1 VAASYRCQLVSKEE
15 VAMTLAR
22 SRRMLLVAVGLSVAV
37 AVFPAT
43 AAHAEQPP
51 AGETQLTQAPA
62 FPPPVDPVP
71 PGDPVAIDPPVDD
84 ILYPPD
90 QPEPPQPPDPPA
102 GPDDIANPTEDP
114 DPEPEPPD
122 DLANPTE
129 NPEPGPPDDLANPTG
144 NPEPQ
149 PDGGDRSIPTPERV
163 DTGLGGD
170 AGGPKGPAVPLAALP
185 LALAV
190 LLLALVAGWR
200 FGSARSAR

>member
-1 VAASYRCQLVSKEE
+1 
-15 VAMTLAR
+15 MTLVR
-22 SRRMLLVAVGLSVAV
+22 SRRILLVAVGLSVAV

-43 AAHAEQPP
+43 AHAEQSP

-62 FPPPVDPVP
+62 FQPPVDLVP

-90 QPEPPQPPDPPA
+90 EPEPPQPPDQPV

-129 NPEPGPPDDLANPTG
+129 NPEPQP
-144 NPEPQ
+144 
-149 PDGGDRSIPTPERV
+149 PDGGGGGGGGDQSIPTPERV
-163 DTGLGGD
+163 DTGLGGQAD
-170 AGGPKGPAVPLAALP
+170 QSNGSAVPLAAFP
-185 LALAV
+185 LALAA
-190 LLLALVAGWR
+190 LLLALVACWR
-200 FGSARSAR
+200 RSSTGSAR

>member
-15 VAMTLAR
+15 VTMTLAR

-51 AGETQLTQAPA
+51 AGGTQLTQAPA
-62 FPPPVDPVP
+62 FQ
-71 PGDPVAIDPPVDD
+71 PPVDD

-90 QPEPPQPPDPPA
+90 QPEPPQPPD
-102 GPDDIANPTEDP
+102 GPVGPG
-114 DPEPEPPD
+114 

-129 NPEPGPPDDLANPTG
+129 NPDPDPEPPGDLTNPTE

-149 PDGGDRSIPTPERV
+149 PPNGGDGDQSIPTPERV

-170 AGGPKGPAVPLAALP
+170 ADRSQGPAVPLAAFP

-190 LLLALVAGWR
+190 LLLALAAGR
-200 FGSARSAR
+200 RRASTGSAQ

>member
-15 VAMTLAR
+15 VTMTLAR

-37 AVFPAT
+37 AAFPAT
-43 AAHAEQPP
+43 AAHAGQPP
-51 AGETQLTQAPA
+51 AGETQLTQGPTSQ
-62 FPPPVDPVP
+62 PPVDLVP
-71 PGDPVAIDPPVDD
+71 PGDPVPVDPPVDD

-90 QPEPPQPPDPPA
+90 QPEPPQPPDPPV
-102 GPDDIANPTEDP
+102 GPDDLANPTENP

-129 NPEPGPPDDLANPTG
+129 NPEPQPPDD
-144 NPEPQ
+144 
-149 PDGGDRSIPTPERV
+149 GDQSIPTPERV
-163 DTGLGGD
+163 DTGLGGEAD
-170 AGGPKGPAVPLAALP
+170 RSDGPAVPVAAFP

-200 FGSARSAR
+200 LGATRSAR